1 MKKEYL
7 RWKADGFARTTLT
20 LLSAALLCLP
30 AGVAVAQ
37 TPEEKGLAIAQE
49 AWNRDRGYGDQ
60 VAQLVMILRNRNNDE
75 MRRELRIK
83 TLEGE
88 NDAIRAL
95 VIFDTPM
102 DVRGTALLTYS
113 YKDKPDEQWLFIPSV
128 NRVKR
133 ITGSGQSGPFMGSEF
148 AFEDM
153 GSQRVEKFTYK
164 YLGEENLDGTA
175 CHKLERYPENKE
187 SGYSKQVAW
196 LDTEHLRV
204 LKVDYYDKKGELLKT
219 LTLSGYQQ
227 YLNRHWRPARMEM
240 VNHQSGKSTVLE
252 WSNIQF
258 KTGLT
263 ERDFDQNALKSV
275 R

>member
-1 MKKEYL
+1 MKNNCSPRRVE
-7 RWKADGFARTTLT
+7 GGTLIM
-20 LLSAALLCLP
+20 AALLLTALLAP
-30 AGVAVAQ
+30 LIQTAAQ

-60 VAQLVMILRNRNNDE
+60 VAELLMILRNRNNDE

-164 YLGEENLDGTA
+164 YLGEETLDGTP
-175 CHKLERYPENKE
+175 CYKLERYPENKA
-187 SGYSKQVAW
+187 SGYSRQVAW
-196 LDTEHLRV
+196 LDQEHLRV
-204 LKVDYYDKKGELLKT
+204 LKVDYFDKKGELLKT

-227 YLNRHWRPARMEM
+227 YLERHWRPARMEM
-240 VNHQSGKSTVLE
+240 INHQSGKSTVLE
-252 WSNIQF
+252 WKNIRF
-258 KTGLT
+258 RTGLT
-263 ERDFDQNALKSV
+263 ERDFDQNALKNV

>member
-1 MKKEYL
+1 MKNNCS
-7 RWKADGFARTTLT
+7 RWKVERKAWLIIT
-20 LLSAALLCLP
+20 LLLGSLLIP
-30 AGVAVAQ
+30 SPRATAE

-60 VAQLVMILRNRNNDE
+60 VADLVMILKNRNNDE

-88 NDAIRAL
+88 DDAIRAL
-95 VIFDTPM
+95 VIFDTPK

-153 GSQRVEKFTYK
+153 GSQRVEKFSYK
-164 YLGEENLDGTA
+164 YLSEEELDGMP

-196 LDTEHLRV
+196 LDKEQLRV
-204 LKVDYYDKKGELLKT
+204 QKVDYYDKKGELLKT

-227 YLNRHWRPARMEM
+227 YLDHHWRPARMEM
-240 VNHQSGKSTVLE
+240 VNHQSGKSTILE
-252 WSNIQF
+252 WKNIQF

-263 ERDFDQNALKSV
+263 ERDFDQNALKSA

>member
-1 MKKEYL
+1 VKNNCSPQKVEPGTM
-7 RWKADGFARTTLT
+7 TV
-20 LLSAALLCLP
+20 ALLLLTVLLVP
-30 AGVAVAQ
+30 L
-37 TPEEKGLAIAQE
+37 TPTDAETPQEKGLAIAQE

-60 VAQLVMILRNRNNDE
+60 VAELVMILRNRNNDE

-164 YLGEENLDGTA
+164 YLGEETLDGTP

-187 SGYSKQVAW
+187 SGYSKQEAW
-196 LDTEHLRV
+196 LDQEHLRV

-219 LTLSGYQQ
+219 LTISGYQQ
-227 YLNRHWRPARMEM
+227 YLERHWRPARMEM

-252 WSNIQF
+252 WKNIQF

-263 ERDFDQNALKSV
+263 ERDFDQNALKNA